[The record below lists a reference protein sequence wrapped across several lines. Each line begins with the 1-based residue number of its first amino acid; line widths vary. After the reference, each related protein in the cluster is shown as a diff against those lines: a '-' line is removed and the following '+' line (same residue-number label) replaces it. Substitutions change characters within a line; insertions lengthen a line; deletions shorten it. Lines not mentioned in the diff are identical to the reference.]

1 MNFED
6 ISSKFRK
13 ISKDTVAEVQK
24 MNEVRQL
31 NAKVN
36 GEKKRITNLY
46 TEIGRKLYELYK
58 DAPLEGFEAEFASV
72 DEALNTVALRQD
84 QIRSVKGVVLC
95 PSCNMEVALTEKFCS
110 NCGCKMPQVMKIE
123 EDGEA
128 SVVLDASDVME
139 VCDSDEEEG
148 AEDNTEAVESS
159 KATNDCAEA
168 VEASEAIDD
177 CAEAAEAS
185 EATDDCA
192 AEAAEASEAT
202 DDCAEA
208 VEASEATDDCAET
221 AETSEATDDCAGT
234 AEKEEQPEG
243 NTERSAEEGL
253 DRTEGKKETAGQNA

>member
-36 GEKKRITNLY
+36 GEKKKITSLY

-148 AEDNTEAVESS
+148 TEDNTE
-159 KATNDCAEA
+159 TAER
-168 VEASEAIDD
+168 SE
-177 CAEAAEAS
+177 E
-185 EATDDCA
+185 
-192 AEAAEASEAT
+192 T

-208 VEASEATDDCAET
+208 VEASEATDDCAGT
-221 AETSEATDDCAGT
+221 AETSQATDDCAGT

-243 NTERSAEEGL
+243 NTERAAEEGL